1 MHPDIRNAIKVTHGN
16 EVFVYKTEKGQ
27 EKQTMLVNV
36 KRTTDEMLARS
47 NESRSKGKCYT
58 CDHPLQVVYSSCLY

>member
-1 MHPDIRNAIKVTHGN
+1 MYPDIRNAIKITHGN

-27 EKQTMLVNV
+27 EKQTMLVNA

-47 NESRSKGKCYT
+47 NESRSKGKFIRH
-58 CDHPLQVVYSSCLY
+58 DYSL